1 MTTGKKKA
9 LGRGLDSLFPE
20 AVISTALDAT
30 RESPPAG
37 ATTLPITSIETN
49 PLQPRHA
56 FDDEKLTEMAASIK
70 ERGVLQPILV
80 RRSAGKYQLVAGER
94 RLRAAKMAG
103 LPQIPVLIIQATDEQ
118 CLELSL
124 IENLQRENLNPVE
137 EARGYEKLITLFG
150 LTQEEAAARVGK
162 DRSTVTNILR
172 LLKLPAPILGDIEMG
187 KVSPGHA
194 RALLSLEAR
203 KLQTRLWS
211 LIVKNGLSV
220 RQAETRAREMKE
232 QLPATK
238 QKTPPPPGI
247 SALEEKLMNAIGT
260 RVRIHQVS
268 KTSGKIV
275 ITYTTLEDIDRIL
288 EALGIEQGD

>member
-20 AVISTALDAT
+20 AVISTALEAT
-30 RESPPAG
+30 RESPPASVT
-37 ATTLPITSIETN
+37 ALPITSIEMN
-49 PLQPRHA
+49 PLQPRHT

-103 LPQIPVLIIQATDEQ
+103 LSQIPALLIQATDEQ

-162 DRSTVTNILR
+162 DRSTVTNSLR
-172 LLKLPAPILGDIEMG
+172 LLKLPAPILGDIETG
-187 KVSPGHA
+187 RVSPGHA
-194 RALLSLEAR
+194 RALLSLEER

-232 QLPATK
+232 QLPAIK
-238 QKTPPPPGI
+238 QKTPPPPSI
-247 SALEEKLMNAIGT
+247 SALEEKLMTALGT
-260 RVRIHQVS
+260 RVWIRPVS
-268 KTSGKIV
+268 KTSGKII

-288 EALGIEQGD
+288 EALGIEPGD

>member
-1 MTTGKKKA
+1 M
-9 LGRGLDSLFPE
+9 
-20 AVISTALDAT
+20 
-30 RESPPAG
+30 
-37 ATTLPITSIETN
+37 N

-103 LPQIPVLIIQATDEQ
+103 LLQIPALLIQATDEQ

-137 EARGYEKLITLFG
+137 EARGYEKLITMFG

-162 DRSTVTNILR
+162 DRSTVTNSLR
-172 LLKLPAPILGDIEMG
+172 LLKLPAPILGDIETG
-187 KVSPGHA
+187 RVSPGHA
-194 RALLSLEAR
+194 RALLSIEER

-211 LIVKNGLSV
+211 LIVKYGLSV

-232 QLPATK
+232 QRPAIK

-247 SALEEKLMNAIGT
+247 SALEEKLMTALGT
-260 RVRIHQVS
+260 RVRIRPVS
-268 KTSGKIV
+268 KTSGKII

-288 EALGIEQGD
+288 EAIGIEQGD